1 MKQTPR
7 DDCSWDDS
15 RVEQFKKLERLVNG
29 VSLLNHGSNFI
40 GHVQECIELA
50 DELRKW
56 DMEGLQS
63 SFMQFM
69 TDQIIKDRFEEV
81 K

>member
-1 MKQTPR
+1 MSKPR
-7 DDCSWDDS
+7 EGCAWDES
-15 RVEQFKKLERLVNG
+15 RVAQFKKLEQLVNS

-50 DELRKW
+50 DDLRKW
-56 DMEGLQS
+56 DMEGLNS

-69 TDQIIKDRFEEV
+69 IDQIIKDRFGEQQ
-81 K
+81 